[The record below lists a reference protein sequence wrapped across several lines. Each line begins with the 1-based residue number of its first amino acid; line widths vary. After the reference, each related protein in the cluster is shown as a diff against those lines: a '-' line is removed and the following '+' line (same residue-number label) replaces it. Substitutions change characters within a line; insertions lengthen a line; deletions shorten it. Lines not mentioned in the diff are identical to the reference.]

1 MMMAMAAAAQEAQ
14 TPRPPVKN
22 NRGLLQVNRDYYDL
36 AAATGGDFYFWA
48 AGEFAASNLQ
58 IPIEHDEVVLS
69 YGTLDTKRVFEIP
82 VESGVRS
89 LEIFAGAQRKDLFV
103 LVKPD
108 GTVLRDPVQSFQHML
123 IATINAPSAGI
134 WRLELHG
141 AGLFCVTAHV
151 RPAENGPELVKAVV
165 KKETC
170 EIELA
175 GDATKLQVELVA
187 KDGSPLSHAPLQ
199 KIEAEHYT
207 ARCPAPDVPFRVSI
221 TGLDANGAAF
231 RRVERGLRQ

>member
-1 MMMAMAAAAQEAQ
+1 MLATAAAAQEDQ

-58 IPIEHDEVVLS
+58 IPIEHDEVLLS

-82 VESGVRS
+82 VESGARS
-89 LEIFAGAQRKDLFV
+89 LEVFAGVQRKDLAV
-103 LVKPD
+103 LIKPD
-108 GTVLRDPVQSFQHML
+108 GLVVRDSVQSFQHML
-123 IATINAPSAGI
+123 IATINAPSPGT

-141 AGLFCVTAHV
+141 AGLYCVTAHL
-151 RPAENGPELVKAVV
+151 RPAETGPELVKVAL

-175 GDATKLQVELVA
+175 GNASKLQVELVA
-187 KDGSPLSHAPLQ
+187 KDGSTLARAALE
-199 KIEAEHYT
+199 KIENEHYT
-207 ARCPAPDVPFRVSI
+207 ARCPAPGVPFRVSI
-221 TGLDANGAAF
+221 TGIDGNGFAF